1 MTLDFDEELHRQK
14 LILNIKNKCVSI
26 PKSINIDLKEI
37 VEWCNNNIGYKRLY
51 HPIYEAEQGWIDYFD
66 GEWAYTVYEG
76 EHSIWIMDENKRKS
90 FQMVA
95 ALKWLY

>member
-1 MTLDFDEELHRQK
+1 MTLKLELHRQK
-14 LILNIKNKCVSI
+14 LIKNIKNECVSI
-26 PKSINIDLKEI
+26 PRGINLDLNEIID
-37 VEWCNNNIGYKRLY
+37 WCNSNIGCERLY

-76 EHSIWIMDENKRKS
+76 EHYIWIMDETKRKS
-90 FQMVA
+90 FEMVA